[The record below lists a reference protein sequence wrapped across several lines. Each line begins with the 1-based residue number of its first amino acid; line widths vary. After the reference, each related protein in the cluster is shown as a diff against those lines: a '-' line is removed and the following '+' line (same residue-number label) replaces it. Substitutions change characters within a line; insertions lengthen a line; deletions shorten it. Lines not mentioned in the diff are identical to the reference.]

1 MDALSYLIKH
11 ATELQTYCT
20 DGRLPISNIQSEH
33 VAKTIAI
40 ARKNFM
46 FSDTV
51 AGAEASARVFSLIET
66 ARANGHNPQRY
77 LSVLLTELPNICRV
91 EDVEALLPWNMT
103 PDEVS
108 SRYAQYPA
116 P

>member
-1 MDALSYLIKH
+1 M
-11 ATELQTYCT
+11 
-20 DGRLPISNIQSEH
+20 PISNILSEH

-66 ARANGHNPQRY
+66 ARTNGHNPQRY
-77 LSVLLTELPNICRV
+77 LSVLLTELPNINSV
-91 EDVEALLPWNMT
+91 GDVEALLPWNLV
-103 PDEVS
+103 PEEANK
-108 SRYAQYPA
+108 RYAQYPA